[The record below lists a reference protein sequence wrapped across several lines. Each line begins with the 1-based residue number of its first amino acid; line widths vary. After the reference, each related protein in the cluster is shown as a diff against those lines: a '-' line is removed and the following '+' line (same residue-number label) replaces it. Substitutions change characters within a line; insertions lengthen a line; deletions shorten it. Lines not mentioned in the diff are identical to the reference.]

1 MEASPSPSSS
11 LSSQLR
17 HRLRATVCCCFG
29 QQQGGERMRWR
40 RRSSVGEFRYDPLS
54 YALNFDEGA
63 EDVDVEEEEEEEDAG
78 VYAGR
83 ANGLLMYQSFSSRL
97 PTPSPAFEV
106 A

>member
-1 MEASPSPSSS
+1 MEAPSSS

-29 QQQGGERMRWR
+29 QQGGERMRWR
-40 RRSSVGEFRYDPLS
+40 RRSIVAEFRYDPLS
-54 YALNFDEGA
+54 YALNFDQGT
-63 EDVDVEEEEEEEDAG
+63 EDVDVEEGEEEEDAG

-83 ANGLLMYQSFSSRL
+83 ADGLLMYQSFSSRL

>member
-1 MEASPSPSSS
+1 MEAASS

-29 QQQGGERMRWR
+29 QQGASLGERMRWTR
-40 RRSSVGEFRYDPLS
+40 RAGVGEFRYDPLS

-63 EDVDVEEEEEEEDAG
+63 GDVDVEEEEDEG
-78 VYAGR
+78 VYGAARGG
-83 ANGLLMYQSFSSRL
+83 AFYQSFSPRL

-106 A
+106 AQLAIAG